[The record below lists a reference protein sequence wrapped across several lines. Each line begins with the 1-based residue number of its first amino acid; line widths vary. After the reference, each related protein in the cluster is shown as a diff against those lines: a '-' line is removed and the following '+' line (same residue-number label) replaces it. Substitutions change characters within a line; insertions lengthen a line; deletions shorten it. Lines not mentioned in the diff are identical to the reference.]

1 MKSAL
6 NNQNIKFQ
14 PWSDCSDC
22 HFINNRPLCFNLAF
36 RDHRICRSAKILD
49 DTPLNNIFQI

>member
-1 MKSAL
+1 MKAAL

-14 PWSDCSDC
+14 SWSDCDDC
-22 HFINNRPLCFNLAF
+22 CFLNNKHLCFNLAF
-36 RDHRICRSAKILD
+36 RYHRICRSVKILD